1 MKSVRNLFGVFV
13 VVICVLFLIPNN
25 VKAIDIDSQKA
36 LEEAFDGK
44 SAVINET
51 TITLTGDVEF
61 KNPNYDVNAV
71 EGPGVDEY
79 EPFNLSKEVYTLNL
93 NGYKLT
99 AHEINI
105 KSGSLN
111 INDSTGKG
119 VIDLVALGD
128 LIVFENASLVFN
140 NGKVRS
146 LANDG
151 STVINNG
158 TIDIINNHGTL
169 LIEDGKFGSLCQ
181 LGNARINGGIF
192 TSYEVDGEEKVSF
205 FDLDNGTTIM
215 AGGEFETSNTD
226 SALIV
231 IGGNDGD
238 IVRQLA
244 EDGYIA
250 IYNGY
255 WGSSDGWSYNSIRII
270 KDETEEIFNEIIPT
284 EVWKVN
290 ALKPQDLGTAEF
302 VLTAV
307 AGDFEL
313 PKGYKIYVWC
323 EGDEDGNF
331 NPNVANID
339 LYYKGGHVCSKIV
352 EVVYNEPSSKVV
364 EEVDSVISK
373 IEEYTEREH
382 SIEKSFRLE
391 DLHLINYLNAS
402 SKGIDASLALNFS
415 KDLIEIT
422 KGGNISYKF
431 DARLGDAP
439 SNGLWHFGGG
449 AAIVYY
455 DGFAV
460 DITSAGLTTNHVLY
474 VPLDTLDNDEARIAA
489 ALKRIGDYLG
499 STKGITIEVGGTL
512 ESLNYYDEYEERII
526 PWNDEGLIDETT
538 SGSNYYNLTINGQT
552 YRFTICRK
560 DISDFKK
567 PEYLACDILS
577 KIFIKSSSTEL
588 PLDTAIKVISV
599 VSDEIKKV
607 LGTEIY
613 AAYNISL
620 FSNTKQV
627 SIKKLENGKFIVNVP
642 VPEKLKN
649 KDLIVYY
656 INDKNEKVAHTV
668 TIKDGI
674 ASFETNHFSTYALA
688 ENSSENVPQ
697 TFDGITNSVL
707 MATVSLIG
715 LISTILYLKKEN
727 ERVN

>member
-1 MKSVRNLFGVFV
+1 MKGVKKLFGVLIGI
-13 VVICVLFLIPNN
+13 ICALFLITDN
-25 VKAIDIDSQKA
+25 VKAVDIDSQKS
-36 LEEAFDGK
+36 LKEAFEGK
-44 SAVINET
+44 SAIINENN
-51 TITLTGDVEF
+51 ITLTGDIEF
-61 KNPNYDVNAV
+61 KNPSYDVNAV
-71 EGPGVDEY
+71 EGTGVSEY

-93 NGYKLT
+93 NGYKFT
-99 AHEINI
+99 ANEINI

-119 VIDLVALGD
+119 VIDLVDLGD

-140 NGKVRS
+140 NGKLKS
-146 LANDG
+146 LNNDG
-151 STVINNG
+151 SAVINNG
-158 TIDIINNHGTL
+158 IIDTINNHGTL

-215 AGGEFETSNTD
+215 TGGEFETSNAN

-231 IGGNDGD
+231 TGGNDGD

-255 WGSSDGWSYNSIRII
+255 WHSSDGWSYSSIKII
-270 KDETEEIFNEIIPT
+270 KDEAKEIFNKIIPT

-290 ALKPQDLGTAEF
+290 ALKPQDIGTAEF

-339 LYYKGGHVCSKIV
+339 LYYKGCHVCSKIV

-364 EEVDSVISK
+364 EEVNSVISK

-391 DLHLINYLNAS
+391 DLHLINYLYAS

-449 AAIVYY
+449 GAIVYY

-460 DITSAGLTTNHVLY
+460 DTTTAGLTTNHVLY

-489 ALKRIGDYLG
+489 ALRRIGDYLG
-499 STKGITIEVGGTL
+499 STKGIAIEVGGTL

-526 PWNDEGLIDETT
+526 SWNDKGFIDETT

-599 VSDEIKKV
+599 VSDKIKKL

-613 AAYNISL
+613 AAYDISL
-620 FSNTKQV
+620 FSNAKQV
-627 SIKKLENGKFIVNVP
+627 NITKLENGNFVVSVP

-649 KDLIVYY
+649 KELIVYY
-656 INDKNEKVAHTV
+656 INDKNEKVAHAV
-668 TIKDGI
+668 TIKDGVS
-674 ASFETNHFSTYALA
+674 SFETNHFSTYALA

-707 MATVSLIG
+707 VATISLFGLVSAI
-715 LISTILYLKKEN
+715 YLQKKQN
-727 ERVN
+727 RA